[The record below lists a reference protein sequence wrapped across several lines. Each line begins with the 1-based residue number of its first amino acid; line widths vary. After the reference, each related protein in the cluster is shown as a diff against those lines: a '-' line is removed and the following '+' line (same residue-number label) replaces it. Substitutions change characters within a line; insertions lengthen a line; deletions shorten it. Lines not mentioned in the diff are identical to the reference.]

1 VNRDLRCMCGDS
13 QCPSCGSAQGTL
25 EPEEQTVNREQYPQ
39 NDFSLTR
46 RNGDLETWEQAAA
59 YETAYQLARIANALE
74 NMIENGLPVA
84 GGSVS
89 RGL

>member
-25 EPEEQTVNREQYPQ
+25 EPEESVNRTQYPQ
-39 NDFSLTR
+39 RDFELQR
-46 RNGDLETWEQAAA
+46 RNGDDETWEQAAA
-59 YETAYQLARIANALE
+59 HETAYQLARIANALE

-84 GGSVS
+84 SGSVS
-89 RGL
+89 RGI